1 MSGQGRLLIIK
12 LIKMKDYQL
21 LDFNESM
28 NVVISNNATEY
39 KPIVIRYGIMYDPAD
54 GFRPINAPA
63 KTKKLSDTVA
73 AEAQTMID
81 NARKSWKPSVKQESA
96 KPATTETTDNVST
109 STTPQTSLSASIAE
123 AMAKLSVDAMIQFA
137 KPQIDKYISDTYGAL
152 PKIIEVKSDN
162 SKNKVTGATHKE
174 FETILKLVNADIPV
188 FLTGPAGCGKNVIC
202 KQVAEALG
210 KEFYFSNAV
219 TQEYKITGF
228 IDANG
233 TFHET
238 QFYKAF
244 TQGGIFMLDE
254 IDASVPEVLV
264 ILNAAI
270 ANRYFD
276 FPNGR
281 VQAHKDF
288 RIVAAG
294 NTFGTGADAE
304 YTGRYQ
310 LDASSLDRFAI
321 VEINYDTNIEMAIA
335 RGAVDIV
342 DFVHAFRMRLRAFH
356 SQWYLSRRVIRN
368 PKL

>member
-1 MSGQGRLLIIK
+1 
-12 LIKMKDYQL
+12 MKDYQL

-63 KTKKLSDTVA
+63 KTKKLSDSVA

-162 SKNKVTGATHKE
+162 GKNKVTGATHKE

-188 FLTGPAGCGKNVIC
+188 FLTG
-202 KQVAEALG
+202 Q
-210 KEFYFSNAV
+210 
-219 TQEYKITGF
+219 
-228 IDANG
+228 
-233 TFHET
+233 
-238 QFYKAF
+238 
-244 TQGGIFMLDE
+244 
-254 IDASVPEVLV
+254 
-264 ILNAAI
+264 
-270 ANRYFD
+270 R
-276 FPNGR
+276 
-281 VQAHKDF
+281 
-288 RIVAAG
+288 
-294 NTFGTGADAE
+294 DAE
-304 YTGRYQ
+304 
-310 LDASSLDRFAI
+310 
-321 VEINYDTNIEMAIA
+321 
-335 RGAVDIV
+335 
-342 DFVHAFRMRLRAFH
+342 RM
-356 SQWYLSRRVIRN
+356 
-368 PKL
+368 